1 MVEDAMTA
9 STDNQVTV
17 QPDAVPVEVA
27 NHQAAAGLPPDWRPP
42 RRRPGQRPSGRLR
55 LQIYLYL
62 GTCLTTFASGTVGWQ
77 PLVLGLDDTFW
88 ADVHQHWPRG
98 LTYMV
103 AVMAILTAHEAGHFL
118 AAQRHGIPATL
129 PFFLP
134 VPVMLTGT
142 LGAVIGMEGSRADR
156 RQLFDIAL
164 AGPLAGLAVAVP
176 VLAAGMASGV
186 PDAFNPFALPL
197 LGQWLLAAIRPD
209 LSAGQT
215 LAPNALLMA
224 GWVGLLVTGLN
235 MIPISQL
242 DGGHVCHALF
252 GRRSYVVTR
261 AVLLAAIGGIIF
273 FGGYHWV
280 AMVVIITFMGADHPP
295 IRDEDQPLDPWR
307 WALGLASCL
316 IPIVTFMPE
325 PLQLR

>member
-1 MVEDAMTA
+1 MSSSPDSLPTENADLTEPLWADHSTA
-9 STDNQVTV
+9 V
-17 QPDAVPVEVA
+17 
-27 NHQAAAGLPPDWRPP
+27 GRPPEWRPP
-42 RRRPGQRPSGRLR
+42 RRRPGQPPSGRLR

-62 GTCLTTFASGTVGWQ
+62 GTCLTTFAAGTVGWQ

-88 ADVHQHWPRG
+88 ADVSEHWPRG
-98 LTYMV
+98 LTYML

-118 AAQRHGIPATL
+118 AARRHGIPATL

-142 LGAVIGMEGSRADR
+142 LGAVIGMEGSRANR

-164 AGPLAGLAVAVP
+164 AGPLAGLVVAVP
-176 VLAAGMASGV
+176 VLAVGMATGV
-186 PDAFNPFALPL
+186 ADTFNPFALPL
-197 LGQWLLAAIRPD
+197 LGQWLLAVIRPD
-209 LSAGQT
+209 LAAGQT

-261 AVLLAAIGGIIF
+261 AVLLAAIIGIIV

-280 AMVVIITFMGADHPP
+280 AMVVIIAFMGADHPP
-295 IRDEDQPLDPWR
+295 IRDEDWPLDPWR
-307 WALGLASCL
+307 RALGLASCL

-325 PLQLR
+325 PLRLP

>member
-1 MVEDAMTA
+1 MVPCGPD
-9 STDNQVTV
+9 QVGS
-17 QPDAVPVEVA
+17 A
-27 NHQAAAGLPPDWRPP
+27 HLPPGWQPP
-42 RRRPGQRPSGRLR
+42 RHRPNQPPAGRLR

-62 GTCLTTFASGTVGWQ
+62 GTCLTTFAAGTVGWQ
-77 PLVLGLDDTFW
+77 PLILGLDDTFW
-88 ADVHQHWPRG
+88 ADVDQYWPRG
-98 LTYMV
+98 VSYML
-103 AVMAILTAHEAGHFL
+103 AVVAILTAHEAGHFL
-118 AAQRHGIPATL
+118 AARQHRIPATL

-176 VLAAGMASGV
+176 VLAVGMATGTPGES
-186 PDAFNPFALPL
+186 NPFALPL

-215 LAPNALLMA
+215 IAPNALLMA

-252 GRRSYVVTR
+252 GRRSYLVTR
-261 AVLLAAIGGIIF
+261 AVLLGAIGGIIV

-295 IRDEDQPLDPWR
+295 IRDEGRPLDRWR
-307 WALGLASCL
+307 QALGLASCL

-325 PLQLR
+325 PLRLP

>member
-1 MVEDAMTA
+1 MVHLGPD
-9 STDNQVTV
+9 QV
-17 QPDAVPVEVA
+17 
-27 NHQAAAGLPPDWRPP
+27 AAASLPPGWRPP
-42 RRRPGQRPSGRLR
+42 RQRPNQPPAGRLR

-62 GTCLTTFASGTVGWQ
+62 GTCLTTFAAGTVGWQ
-77 PLVLGLDDTFW
+77 PMVLGLDDTFW
-88 ADVHQHWPRG
+88 VDSGQHWLRG
-98 LTYMV
+98 LTYML

-118 AAQRHGIPATL
+118 AARRHGIPATL

-142 LGAVIGMEGSRADR
+142 LGAVIGMEGSRANR

-164 AGPLAGLAVAVP
+164 AGPLAGLVVAVP

-186 PDAFNPFALPL
+186 PDAVNPFALPL
-197 LGQWLLAAIRPD
+197 LGQWLLALIRPD
-209 LSAGQT
+209 LAAGQT

-252 GRRSYVVTR
+252 GRRSHLVTR
-261 AVLLAAIGGIIF
+261 AVLLAAIAGIIV

-280 AMVVIITFMGADHPP
+280 AMVVIIAFMGAVHPP
-295 IRDEDQPLDPWR
+295 IRDEGRPLDRWR
-307 WALGLASCL
+307 QALGLASCL

-325 PLQLR
+325 PLKLP

>member
-1 MVEDAMTA
+1 MTLPADHDAADIRDLCATPNDLRIA
-9 STDNQVTV
+9 ADGPRYGWRAPRHRPNQ
-17 QPDAVPVEVA
+17 
-27 NHQAAAGLPPDWRPP
+27 PPP
-42 RRRPGQRPSGRLR
+42 GRLR

-62 GTCLTTFASGTVGWQ
+62 GTCLTTFAAGTVGWQ

-88 ADVHQHWPRG
+88 ADVGEHWARG
-98 LTYMV
+98 LTYML
-103 AVMAILTAHEAGHFL
+103 AVMAILTAHEAGHYL
-118 AAQRHGIPATL
+118 AARRHGIPATL

-176 VLAAGMASGV
+176 VLAVGMATGV
-186 PDAFNPFALPL
+186 PEAFNPFALPL

-209 LSAGQT
+209 LAAGQT

-242 DGGHVCHALF
+242 DGGHVCHALL
-252 GRRSYVVTR
+252 GRRSYLVTR
-261 AVLLAAIGGIIF
+261 GVLMGAIAAIIVS
-273 FGGYHWV
+273 GGYHWV

-295 IRDEDQPLDPWR
+295 IRDEGRSLDPWR
-307 WALGLASCL
+307 QALGLAAFL
-316 IPIVTFMPE
+316 VPIVTFMPE
-325 PLQLR
+325 PLRLP

>member
-1 MVEDAMTA
+1 MTSSA
-9 STDNQVTV
+9 NMPEADQGTV
-17 QPDAVPVEVA
+17 REPLHPD
-27 NHQAAAGLPPDWRPP
+27 LPPAASLPSGWQPP
-42 RRRPGQRPSGRLR
+42 RCRPNQPPAGRLR

-62 GTCLTTFASGTVGWQ
+62 GTCLTTFAAGTVGWQ

-88 ADVHQHWPRG
+88 ADAGQHWPRG
-98 LTYMV
+98 LAYML

-118 AAQRHGIPATL
+118 AARRHRIPATL

-186 PDAFNPFALPL
+186 PDTFNPFAQPL
-197 LGQWLLAAIRPD
+197 LGQWLLDLIRPD
-209 LSAGQT
+209 LAPGQT

-252 GRRSYVVTR
+252 GRRSHLVTR
-261 AVLLAAIGGIIF
+261 AVLLAAIGGIIV

-280 AMVVIITFMGADHPP
+280 AMVVIIAFMGADHPP
-295 IRDEDQPLDPWR
+295 IRDEGRPLDPWR
-307 WALGLASCL
+307 RALGLASCL

-325 PLQLR
+325 PLRLP